1 MMGLDFSA
9 LLGIVAGASG
19 LLLSHF
25 NSLIPSRDDFS
36 GKVNLRSQEIVE
48 AIASDHFFLLKECL
62 ESTQGAGFEAF
73 DNLMRGD
80 GRQSRDYFFDHSRL
94 TIAMVHEYWGI
105 KRKLNIFNISHITF
119 VVSSLFLLFLGVLS
133 AIFPSIKTYLTYA
146 IYVLISLEF
155 ASILV
160 SYFICD
166 IKKS

>member
-1 MMGLDFSA
+1 MSLDFNA

-19 LLLSHF
+19 LLFSHF

-48 AIASDHFFLLKECL
+48 AIASNHFFLLKECL

-73 DNLMRGD
+73 DNLIRGD

-94 TIAMVHEYWGI
+94 TIDMVHEYWGV
-105 KRKLNIFNISHITF
+105 KRKLNIFNISHNIF
-119 VVSSLFLLFLGVLS
+119 FVSSIFLIFLGVS
-133 AIFPSIKTYLTYA
+133 SVIFPSIKTYLSYA
-146 IYVLISLEF
+146 IYVLMSLEF
-155 ASILV
+155 ASIFV
-160 SYFICD
+160 SYFVCD